1 MSYSELIYVSKRV
14 AVEAKPQLF
23 WDNCKTADRIWRYH
37 LLKHTAREIGTHYS
51 EVIMGAMVSQ
61 ITSFM
66 VVYSTV
72 YSGADIKTSQLRVTG
87 LRVGNSPVTGE
98 FPAQTASNAEKV
110 SIWWRHHAWLAVI
123 THAGAN
129 DFISLDC
136 IYLKTMAAY
145 SMDLCHTERWRVA
158 LSVVV
163 IIE

>member
-23 WDNCKTADRIWRYH
+23 WDNCKTADRIWRHH

-72 YSGADIKTSQLRVTG
+72 YSGADKKHHSSASLAFVWGIHRSPV
-87 LRVGNSPVTGE
+87 NSPHKRPVTRKR
-98 FPAQTASNAEKV
+98 FLFDDVIMHDWQWSLMPALMILFLCIV
-110 SIWWRHHAWLAVI
+110 SIWKPCPYIVWICATQKDDEWLWVWLL
-123 THAGAN
+123 
-129 DFISLDC
+129 SLN
-136 IYLKTMAAY
+136 
-145 SMDLCHTERWRVA
+145 
-158 LSVVV
+158 
-163 IIE
+163 